1 MKNAIQ
7 NIPMFYDI
15 DKHVLNA
22 LIEKRLIYTYSYS
35 KGKTV
40 YNQHDPCDTLDIV
53 LSGSLIAYALSQG
66 GSATTMF
73 EFRKGSTLGVNL
85 LLAESNAYP
94 LNIYCLTDCEIV
106 HVAREAVLEL
116 LHDYHFVMR
125 FIQSLSQNSQGMN
138 QKINMLTQKTLREN
152 ILDYLNK
159 QSILQKSQ
167 TIILPISKKQLADYL
182 GVQRPSLFRELKKLC
197 DESILV
203 IQNRKIK
210 LLVE

>member
-7 NIPMFYDI
+7 NTPMLYDI
-15 DKHVLNA
+15 DKRVLRA
-22 LIEKRLIYTYSYS
+22 LIEKRHIYIGSYS

-53 LSGSLIAYALSQG
+53 MSGSLIAYSLSQG

-85 LLAESNAYP
+85 LLAESNVYP

-116 LHDYHFVMR
+116 LHEYPFVMR
-125 FIQSLSQNSQGMN
+125 FIKSLSQNSQGMN

-152 ILDYLNK
+152 ILEYLKK
-159 QSILQKSQ
+159 QSFLQKSQ
-167 TIILPISKKQLADYL
+167 TIILPTSKKQLADYL

-197 DESILV
+197 DENILE
-203 IQNRKIK
+203 IQNRRVT
-210 LLVE
+210 LLAE